1 MFCPKCHTDLD
12 DNTKYCKRCGTK
24 LDSIR
29 KKTSW
34 GSFSSSK
41 TFERM
46 NVKNTIEDSEFLNKV
61 ESKPE
66 EISLE
71 DHNETHTDQY
81 TYSKNYSNVTKDN
94 NEEHHEQYNYSKTY
108 SKVTQDNN
116 KNHQE
121 QYTYSQAYSNT
132 PAKQITSDEDYKNA
146 FIGIN
151 QNLVKSGFSIFAAI
165 FGPFYCLYRKLW
177 TEGIILLIIYIASYR
192 YLSDNV
198 GMLLRITLNI
208 ILAFKFNH
216 LYANEVEKRV
226 QNIKRENQ
234 DFTSQEILEACKRK
248 GGTVKIGVIFFFI
261 IIYFSCITILLLYND
276 VKTEVETA
284 KTENNTETQIDYNSN
299 YDQVYQ
305 LTYQTPQETEKR
317 SNSANYKHYSY
328 TNENG
333 KCYITIKAHSTGYN
347 ETEFL
352 TIMTRPYSNYTHG
365 PIVQEQFNELTW
377 YKKILD
383 NESMYRT
390 YYVLKKDSNSYLYEM
405 EFYSKTE
412 QKEACREPIDTIM
425 KSANMN

>member
-24 LDSIR
+24 LNSIR

-34 GSFSSSK
+34 GSFSSTK

-46 NVKNTIEDSEFLNKV
+46 NVKNTIEDPEFLNKV
-61 ESKPE
+61 ESQTE

-81 TYSKNYSNVTKDN
+81 TYSKNYSNVTRDSNK
-94 NEEHHEQYNYSKTY
+94 EHQEQYNYSQ
-108 SKVTQDNN
+108 S
-116 KNHQE
+116 
-121 QYTYSQAYSNT
+121 YSNT
-132 PAKQITSDEDYKNA
+132 NVKQITSDEDYKNA

-151 QNLVKSGFSIFAAI
+151 QNFVKSGFSIFAAI

-226 QNIKRENQ
+226 QTIKRENQ
-234 DFTSQEILEACKRK
+234 DSTSQEILEACKQK
-248 GGTVKIGVIFFFI
+248 GGTVKAGVLFFFV
-261 IIYFSCITILLLYND
+261 IIYFTCITILLVYND
-276 VKTEVETA
+276 VKTEIETT
-284 KTENNTETQIDYNSN
+284 KNIEKQTETQIDYNSN
-299 YDQVYQ
+299 YGQVYQ
-305 LTYQTPQETEKR
+305 LTYQTPKETEKR
-317 SNSANYKHYSY
+317 STSANYKHYSY

-390 YYVLKKDSNSYLYEM
+390 YYVIKKNSNSYLYEM

-412 QKEACREPIDTIM
+412 QKEVCKEPIDTIM
-425 KSANMN
+425 KSANID